1 MTRDELISKL
11 HDARALVFQA
21 YEGTDLPQ
29 IQMILR
35 HADQNLHWALWNLGV
50 IDSLRPDLP
59 ERPAR
64 TASAGKKAVRKKPA
78 RAAAKRTGPAKTT
91 KATARRAKATMP
103 KRGTAGRRRAKRG
116 AAGRGTARRR

>member
-21 YEGTDLPQ
+21 YEATDLPQ

-50 IDSLRPDLP
+50 VNSLRPDLP
-59 ERPAR
+59 AERPAR
-64 TASAGKKAVRKKPA
+64 TASSAKKAVRKKPA
-78 RAAAKRTGPAKTT
+78 RAAAKRAAPAKTKT
-91 KATARRAKATMP
+91 RRPAAKRAKAAAP
-103 KRGTAGRRRAKRG
+103 KRRPAARKSAKR
-116 AAGRGTARRR
+116 R

>member
-1 MTRDELISKL
+1 MTRDDLISKL

-50 IDSLRPDLP
+50 VNSLRPDLP
-59 ERPAR
+59 EEKPA
-64 TASAGKKAVRKKPA
+64 KAAATKRKPARKKPA
-78 RAAAKRTGPAKTT
+78 RAAAKRRAVPAKRS
-91 KATARRAKATMP
+91 KTAKP
-103 KRGTAGRRRAKRG
+103 KRRTAPRKGAKR
-116 AAGRGTARRR
+116 R